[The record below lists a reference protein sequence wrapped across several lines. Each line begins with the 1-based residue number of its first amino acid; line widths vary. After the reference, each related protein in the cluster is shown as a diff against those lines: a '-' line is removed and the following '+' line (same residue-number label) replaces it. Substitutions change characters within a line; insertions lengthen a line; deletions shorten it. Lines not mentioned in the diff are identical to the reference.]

1 MGSHI
6 VRKRDSCRNRL
17 RTSPTD
23 YSARGTI
30 FTPADAVRAGAAQ
43 LKTFLDTLS
52 GALSPGPAGGQ
63 GLQRFH
69 LDCLTPRG
77 QKSTLP
83 ALYNCVYHLVPS
95 KAA

>member
-1 MGSHI
+1 MPE
-6 VRKRDSCRNRL
+6 
-17 RTSPTD
+17 PTTNVADAD

-43 LKTFLDTLS
+43 LKTFLDTCPGLCHQDRLVDKVCS
-52 GALSPGPAGGQ
+52 G
-63 GLQRFH
+63 FT
-69 LDCLTPRG
+69 LTASRHGG

>member
-1 MGSHI
+1 MPE
-6 VRKRDSCRNRL
+6 
-17 RTSPTD
+17 PTTNVADAD

-69 LDCLTPRG
+69 LDCLTPRRPG
-77 QKSTLP
+77 VDP
-83 ALYNCVYHLVPS
+83 AGAVQLLYHLVPS